1 MNHVEHIAE
10 QDRRNIV
17 SETQTQIEAAVRS
30 ILEALGEDPIR
41 EGLRDTPSRV
51 ARMYEEVFSGRNED
65 PTIHLDTQFTADDHE
80 DIVVV
85 KDISFFSMCEH
96 HLLPFFGKAH
106 IAYLPDGGRLAGL
119 SKLARVTRTI
129 ASRPQLQERLSAQI
143 ADALVQALKPRGAMV
158 VVEAEHMCMAMRGVR
173 ADKSTTVTLVSRGV
187 LSTDPNLR
195 SETLRLLRP

>member
-17 SETQTQIEAAVRS
+17 SETQTQIEAAAREHSRGTAKIRS
-30 ILEALGEDPIR
+30 AKAFGMP
-41 EGLRDTPSRV
+41 PSRV
-51 ARMYEEVFSGRNED
+51 ARMYEEVFPAETRD

-85 KDISFFSMCEH
+85 KDIRSSMRAPSAS
-96 HLLPFFGKAH
+96 LSSRRTSP
-106 IAYLPDGGRLAGL
+106 ILPDGGRLAGL

-129 ASRPQLQERLSAQI
+129 ASRPQLVNGWSAQI

-158 VVEAEHMCMAMRGVR
+158 VVEAEHMCMAMRR
-173 ADKSTTVTLVSRGV
+173 AGRYR
-187 LSTDPNLR
+187 LS
-195 SETLRLLRP
+195 